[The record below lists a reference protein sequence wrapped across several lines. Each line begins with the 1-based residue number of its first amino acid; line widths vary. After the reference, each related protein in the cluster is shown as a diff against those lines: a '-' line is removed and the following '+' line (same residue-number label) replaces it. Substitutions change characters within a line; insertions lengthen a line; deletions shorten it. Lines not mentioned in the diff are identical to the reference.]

1 MTRTR
6 VALAAL
12 VAVSLGARGAA
23 GQPAKASDGPAQG
36 SASSAAGSGGA
47 AGSGSGSAAAP
58 TLTAPLSGHV
68 FLHVRSKSHLTTDG
82 GSSVDLP
89 PGYFVDE
96 PGWTAL
102 DTSFKS
108 NQDDITRLNAEN
120 QSLKTS
126 MSGWQPGWK
135 LLVGAVVL
143 GVVGGWE
150 LHAHL

>member
-1 MTRTR
+1 MNRAR
-6 VALAAL
+6 IALAVA

-36 SASSAAGSGGA
+36 SGSAGS
-47 AGSGSGSAAAP
+47 AAP
-58 TLTAPLSGHV
+58 TLTTPLNGHV
-68 FLHVRSKSHLTTDG
+68 FLHIQSKSHLTTDG
-82 GSSVDLP
+82 GSQVDLP

-126 MSGWQPGWK
+126 MSDWQPGWK
-135 LLVGAVVL
+135 LIVGAIVL
-143 GVVGGWE
+143 GVVGGYE
-150 LHAHL
+150 LKAHL